1 MQLSNKV
8 YVVVQIFLWLE
19 HFQTSLILF
28 SFVPV
33 YGNEAVMNEAGF
45 KIFKPKKNLN
55 CNIYIVDVEIAALQI
70 VTEV

>member
-1 MQLSNKV
+1 M
-8 YVVVQIFLWLE
+8 VQIIPWLG

-28 SFVPV
+28 SFVSV
-33 YGNEAVMNEAGF
+33 YGNEAVTKNKYKTGF

-55 CNIYIVDVEIAALQI
+55 RNIYIVDVEIAALQI